1 MISQQ
6 SSSASLEIEEKPKK
20 KQRKLTEMFKTKE
33 SETKEESKV
42 ESIKEPEMKLS
53 DVVPV
58 DASTSIP
65 SDPLLQ
71 VESFSLDFDDDHDK
85 VHHGEGRLITLE
97 TNKFYLVNCYVP
109 NSGDGLKRVDYRVKE
124 W

>member
-1 MISQQ
+1 MMSKA
-6 SSSASLEIEEKPKK
+6 SSSSVESEEKPKK
-20 KQRKLTEMFKTKE
+20 KQRKLTDMFKAKE
-33 SETKEESKV
+33 SDSKEEPT
-42 ESIKEPEMKLS
+42 EPVQKLPDIIPAEAS
-53 DVVPV
+53 SSCVP
-58 DASTSIP
+58 I
-65 SDPLLQ
+65 DPLLQ